1 MSGYTDKGEL
11 RLSPSSINMFL
22 RCQYQWYL
30 RYVEGK
36 KIPPKAALV
45 VGLAF
50 HKGEEVNF
58 LQKIETQEDLPL
70 GDVLDAYDTE
80 FEQRAQEVEDWEED
94 KGKVKDEGYKLLE
107 CYHKEL
113 APAVKPLL
121 VEDWIEETLDSG
133 IVLYGKRDVV
143 TEDLAVIDLKTANRK
158 PSQIGLDY
166 QLQLELYAVQ
176 GDLKKAYIHYA
187 IKTKK
192 PQTLVLEHELPREQ
206 RLLKVVGSIAQA
218 IRSALQTGNFIP
230 NGLGHSW
237 ACQYCG
243 YREKGLCPYHK

>member
-1 MSGYTDKGEL
+1 MAKIDSGEL

-30 RYVEGK
+30 RYIEER

-50 HKGEEVNF
+50 HKGEESNF
-58 LQKIETQEDLPL
+58 LEKIETGKDLSLEDVF
-70 GDVLDAYDTE
+70 DVYDTE
-80 FEQRAQEVEDWEED
+80 FEQRAEEVEEWEED

-113 APAVKPLL
+113 APTVQPLL
-121 VEDWIEETLDSG
+121 VEDWIEEELDNG
-133 IVLYGKRDVV
+133 IILRGKRDVV
-143 TEDLAVIDLKTANRK
+143 TEDMAVIDLKTANRK
-158 PSQIGLDY
+158 PSQIDLSY
-166 QLQLELYAVQ
+166 QLQLELYACQ
-176 GDLKKAYIHYA
+176 GDIKKAFIHYA

-192 PQTLVLEHELPREQ
+192 PKTLVLEHELPEEK
-206 RLLKVVGSIAQA
+206 RLLKVVSSVAQA
-218 IRSALQTGNFIP
+218 IQEAIRTGNFIP

-243 YREKGLCPYHK
+243 YRERGLCPYCK

>member
-1 MSGYTDKGEL
+1 MGEVL

-30 RYVEGK
+30 RHVKGLK
-36 KIPPKAALV
+36 VPPKAALV

-58 LQKIETQEDLPL
+58 TQKIDTGEDLPL
-70 GDVLDAYDTE
+70 DDVMDAYDTE
-80 FEQRAQEVEDWEED
+80 FEQRAEEVEEWEED
-94 KGKVKDEGYKLLE
+94 KGKVKDEGYGLLKV
-107 CYHKEL
+107 YHTTL
-113 APAVKPLL
+113 APLVKPLL
-121 VEDWIEETLDSG
+121 VEDWVEEELDSG

-158 PSQIGLDY
+158 PSSIGLDY

-176 GDLKKAYIHYA
+176 SDIRKAFIHYA

-192 PQTLVLEHELPREQ
+192 PQTLVLEHELPKEQ
-206 RLLKVVGSIAQA
+206 RLLKVVNSVAQA
-218 IRSALQTGNFIP
+218 IKEALRTGNFIP

>member
-1 MSGYTDKGEL
+1 MSGEVL

-30 RYVEGK
+30 RYVEGLK
-36 KIPPKAALV
+36 VPPKSALV

-58 LQKIETQEDLPL
+58 SQKVETGEDLPL
-70 GDVLDAYDTE
+70 DDVLDAYDTE
-80 FEQRAQEVEDWEED
+80 FEQRAEEVEEWEED

-107 CYHKEL
+107 LYHKEL
-113 APAVKPLL
+113 APTVQPLL
-121 VEDWIEETLDSG
+121 VEDWVEEELDSG
-133 IVLYGKRDVV
+133 VVLFGKRDVI
-143 TEDLAVIDLKTANRK
+143 TKDLSVIDLKTANRK
-158 PSQIGLDY
+158 PSSIGLDY

-176 GDLKKAYIHYA
+176 GDISKAFIHYA
-187 IKTKK
+187 IKTKR
-192 PQTLVLEHELPREQ
+192 PQTLVLEHELPKEP
-206 RLLKVVGSIAQA
+206 RLLKVVSSVAQA
-218 IRSALQTGNFIP
+218 IKEALKTGNFIP

-243 YREKGLCPYHK
+243 YREKGLCPYAQGG

>member
-1 MSGYTDKGEL
+1 MVIRIRGSSA
-11 RLSPSSINMFL
+11 SPPPQSTCSFAASINGISATL
-22 RCQYQWYL
+22 
-30 RYVEGK
+30 
-36 KIPPKAALV
+36 
-45 VGLAF
+45 
-50 HKGEEVNF
+50 
-58 LQKIETQEDLPL
+58 
-70 GDVLDAYDTE
+70 
-80 FEQRAQEVEDWEED
+80 
-94 KGKVKDEGYKLLE
+94 
-107 CYHKEL
+107 KER
-113 APAVKPLL
+113 K
-121 VEDWIEETLDSG
+121 TLDSG

-206 RLLKVVGSIAQA
+206 RLLKVAGSIAQA

-243 YREKGLCPYHK
+243 YREKGLCPYCK

>member
-1 MSGYTDKGEL
+1 MSGEAL

-30 RYVEGK
+30 RYVEGLK
-36 KIPPKAALV
+36 VPPKAALV

-58 LQKIETQEDLPL
+58 TQKIDTGEDLPL
-70 GDVLDAYDTE
+70 DDVMDAYDTE
-80 FEQRAQEVEDWEED
+80 FEQRAEEVEEWEED

-113 APAVKPLL
+113 APTVQPLL
-121 VEDWIEETLDSG
+121 VEDWVEEKLDSG
-133 IVLYGKRDVV
+133 IILYGKRDVV
-143 TEDLAVIDLKTANRK
+143 TENLAVIDLKTANRK
-158 PSQIGLDY
+158 PSQISLDY
-166 QLQLELYAVQ
+166 QLQLELYAIQ
-176 GDLKKAYIHYA
+176 GDIEKAFVHYA

-192 PQTLVLEHELPREQ
+192 PQTLVLEHELPKEP
-206 RLLKVVGSIAQA
+206 RLLKVVSSVAKA
-218 IRSALQTGNFIP
+218 IKEALRTGNFIP

-243 YREKGLCPYHK
+243 YREKGLCPYVQGG